1 MIEEQMR
8 PKKMMM
14 EVYDMFTL
22 QATSKG
28 LELSINFADNVPH
41 IVVSDERRLKQVI
54 INLLSNALK
63 FTNEG
68 SITIEVEFDTNSMKL
83 LFNII
88 DTGIGI
94 RKVDQVKLFKMFG
107 KL

>member
-1 MIEEQMR
+1 
-8 PKKMMM
+8 
-14 EVYDMFTL
+14 
-22 QATSKG
+22 
-28 LELSINFADNVPH
+28 
-41 IVVSDERRLKQVI
+41 LKQVI

-68 SITIEVEFDTNSMKL
+68 SITIEVEFDTDTNKL

-107 KL
+107 KLSSSQ

>member
-1 MIEEQMR
+1 MMR
-8 PKKMMM
+8 D
-14 EVYDMFTL
+14 VYDMFIL
-22 QATSKG
+22 QSSTKG
-28 LELSINFADNVPH
+28 LELTYNLAAGVPH
-41 IVVSDERRLKQVI
+41 SVISDERRLKQVI

-68 SITIEVEFDTNSMKL
+68 SITIEVEFDTNTNKL

-94 RKVDQVKLFKMFG
+94 RRVDQVKLFKMFG

>member
-1 MIEEQMR
+1 MQ
-8 PKKMMM
+8 PSKMMRDI
-14 EVYDMFTL
+14 YDMFIL
-22 QATSKG
+22 QTSSKG
-28 LELSINFADNVPH
+28 LELSINVAPNVPQ
-41 IVVSDERRLKQVI
+41 IVLSDERRLKQVI

-68 SITIEVEFDTNSMKL
+68 SITIEVEFDKNSMKL

-94 RKVDQVKLFKMFG
+94 RKAD
-107 KL
+107 

>member
-1 MIEEQMR
+1 
-8 PKKMMM
+8 
-14 EVYDMFTL
+14 
-22 QATSKG
+22 
-28 LELSINFADNVPH
+28 
-41 IVVSDERRLKQVI
+41 
-54 INLLSNALK
+54 LLSNALK

-68 SITIEVEFDTNSMKL
+68 SITIEVEFDTDTNKL

-107 KL
+107 KLSSSQ

>member
-1 MIEEQMR
+1 M
-8 PKKMMM
+8 
-14 EVYDMFTL
+14 
-22 QATSKG
+22 
-28 LELSINFADNVPH
+28 
-41 IVVSDERRLKQVI
+41 
-54 INLLSNALK
+54 LSNALK

-68 SITIEVEFDTNSMKL
+68 SITIEVEFDTDTNKL

-107 KL
+107 KLSSSQ

>member
-1 MIEEQMR
+1 MMR
-8 PKKMMM
+8 D
-14 EVYDMFTL
+14 VYDMFIL
-22 QATSKG
+22 QSSSKG
-28 LELSINFADNVPH
+28 LELTIKLAPNVPH

-68 SITIEVEFDTNSMKL
+68 SITIEVEFDTDTNKL

-107 KL
+107 KLSSSQ